1 MRVCFAATTFPR
13 YAGDAQG
20 SFIWEL
26 AQAVRRQGADVQV
39 VTLHAPGSQTAEV
52 IEGVGVVRPRYW
64 WPEEGEL
71 LRKDGGGLPVILRK
85 YPLAR
90 VQLGV
95 FMARQSQI
103 IAQLARHCDLVHAHW
118 TLSGASA
125 LMARPLHRR
134 PVLVTVQGSDI
145 FQGAKSSLGAWFTRS
160 VLNGS
165 DQVSALSHALKDA
178 AVVAGAEPKKIEV
191 IPNGVNIYNFA
202 PPEEERRWQLPVQ
215 GGDARP
221 IILFTGFLIK
231 RKGVNYLLDAL
242 ARLPADLPRYRV
254 VIVGEGPEEGALRQ
268 QAASLG
274 LGGRVEFAGFQPQVV
289 VSEWMRHARVF
300 VLPSLEEGQGVVLL
314 EALASGTPVV
324 ASDVDGIR
332 DVVVPEVGYRVPVAD
347 PAALAAALEK
357 MLRCDGEHWRE
368 MSRQARQRAVDVY
381 DWDKIALRF
390 MAIYER
396 LAARG

>member
-1 MRVCFAATTFPR
+1 
-13 YAGDAQG
+13 
-20 SFIWEL
+20 
-26 AQAVRRQGADVQV
+26 
-39 VTLHAPGSQTAEV
+39 
-52 IEGVGVVRPRYW
+52 
-64 WPEEGEL
+64 
-71 LRKDGGGLPVILRK
+71 
-85 YPLAR
+85 
-90 VQLGV
+90 
-95 FMARQSQI
+95 MARQSQV
-103 IAQLARHCDLVHAHW
+103 IAQMARHCDLVHAHW

-125 LMARPLHRR
+125 LMARPLHRK
-134 PVLVTVQGSDI
+134 PVLVTVQGSDV
-145 FQGAKSSLGAWFTRS
+145 FQVAKSSLGAWFTRS

-165 DQVSALSHALKDA
+165 DQVSALSLALKDA
-178 AVVAGAEPKKIEV
+178 AVAAGTKAEKIEI
-191 IPNGVNIYNFA
+191 IPNGVNIRNFT
-202 PPEEERRWQLPVQ
+202 PPQEETRWRLPVH
-215 GGDARP
+215 GAEARP

-242 ARLPADLPRYRV
+242 ALLPADLPRYRA

-268 QAASLG
+268 QVAKLG

-332 DVVVPEVGYRVPVAD
+332 DVMTPEVGYRVAAAD

-357 MLRCDGEHWRE
+357 MLRCDGERWRE
-368 MSRQARQRAVDVY
+368 MSRQARQRAVNVY

-396 LAARG
+396 LAARR